1 MSPRHDPTDEAE
13 TLPGIPTASS
23 NLEKFPSV
31 PGIVGGGGAF
41 SIDVAIQEITAVLV
55 GASVTVPITAV
66 ADLTRSYLQIQGSA
80 YGVPAG
86 AGDEDGTRHTC
97 SWTLTSTTTVRVRR
111 AIGGGSLTLKIAVI
125 EFL

>member
-1 MSPRHDPTDEAE
+1 VTKHDPTEEAE
-13 TLPGIPTASS
+13 TLPGIPKAGSD
-23 NLEKFPSV
+23 LEQFPSV
-31 PGIVGGGGAF
+31 PGLIGAAF
-41 SIDVAIQEITAVLV
+41 NIDVAIQEITAVLV
-55 GASVTVPITAV
+55 GASVTVGITAV
-66 ADLTRSYLQIQGSA
+66 ADLSRSYLQIQGSA

-111 AIGGGSLTLKIAVI
+111 AVGGGSLTLKIAVI

>member
-1 MSPRHDPTDEAE
+1 VTKHDPTEEAE
-13 TLPGIPTASS
+13 TLPGIPKAGSD
-23 NLEKFPSV
+23 LEQFPSV
-31 PGIVGGGGAF
+31 PGLIGAAF
-41 SIDVAIQEITAVLV
+41 NIDVEIQEITAVLV
-55 GASVTVPITAV
+55 GASVTVGITAV
-66 ADLTRSYLQIQGSA
+66 ADLSRSYLQIQGSA

-111 AIGGGSLTLKIAVI
+111 AVGGGSLTLKIAVI